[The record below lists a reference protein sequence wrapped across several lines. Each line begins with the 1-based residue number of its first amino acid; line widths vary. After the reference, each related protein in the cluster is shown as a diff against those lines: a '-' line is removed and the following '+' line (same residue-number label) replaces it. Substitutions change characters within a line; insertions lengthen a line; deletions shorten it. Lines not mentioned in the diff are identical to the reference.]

1 MRAIQQ
7 LALVVAAFAWVASAG
22 AAQKGKVQDEDSVYS
37 WGHWAS
43 MIQPAAGPA
52 PVEPTPSDL
61 EKVGYNLRPE
71 HAGLLEP
78 QPLPPAGGPPGDGP
92 GERPPLPGEDP
103 TLPIEPPPVAGPVE
117 PLPGVGPGDPTQ
129 PGSPGVPNPPP
140 PPGGVPPESTVPLPG
155 VGPGS
160 PSGGVTPGVPNP
172 PPPGAT

>member
-7 LALVVAAFAWVASAG
+7 LALAVALTWVASAG

-52 PVEPTPSDL
+52 PVEPTPGDL

-78 QPLPPAGGPPGDGP
+78 QPLPPAGGPPGGGP

-103 TLPIEPPPVAGPVE
+103 TLPIEPEPPVVTIPGAGPPDPDLPISPTAPNPPPPVPPEGVVTIPGAGE
-117 PLPGVGPGDPTQ
+117 PDPELPV
-129 PGSPGVPNPPP
+129 SPVAPNPPP
-140 PPGGVPPESTVPLPG
+140 PPG
-155 VGPGS
+155 
-160 PSGGVTPGVPNP
+160 
-172 PPPGAT
+172 A